1 MMKRIFVAGLALLA
15 LGVAGRAADK
25 APERP
30 ANFPRVELA
39 PGSRPYYA
47 SVMLDMETNTI
58 GYVCFDGNVSN
69 GFERLYFWSPDDP
82 AYRTPKAFRY
92 NAETRRFGPV
102 KFSPRHSK
110 DDIKL
115 DWWFSWRRSGGSYEH
130 FDYITGQTR
139 KGTSAIIPYFVFY
152 CDYARQ
158 PRSGARADSLVDIT
172 MMGDISAS
180 VWTNMPAP
188 LQPWQTLNYY
198 MGVKLVRAKDST
210 VAHFTGLLSY
220 GHSRC
225 EVRALPR
232 DTVCT
237 LVVSPYLGEPVYS
250 NEVTWSEAIVK
261 GVDVKLDYG
270 WYDLSWDMACPGLR
284 VRARLDAQVRPTP
297 FPVTRF
303 DD

>member
-1 MMKRIFVAGLALLA
+1 MKRIVVGWLAILA
-15 LGVAGRAADK
+15 LGGAARAADQ

-30 ANFPRVELA
+30 AGFPRVELA

-69 GFERLYFWSPDDP
+69 GYERLYFWAPEDSV
-82 AYRTPKAFRY
+82 YRTPKAFRW
-92 NAETRRFGPV
+92 NAETHRFGPV

-115 DWWFSWRRSGGSYEH
+115 DWSFGWSRAGGSFEH
-130 FDYITGQTR
+130 FDYVTGQTR
-139 KGTSAIIPYFVFY
+139 KGGSAIFPRFHFY
-152 CDYARQ
+152 CDFARQ
-158 PRSGARADSLVDIT
+158 PRSGSRNESLVDIT
-172 MMGDISAS
+172 MVGEIGAS
-180 VWTNMPAP
+180 VWTNMPTP
-188 LQPWQTLNYY
+188 IQPWRLLNYY
-198 MGVKLVRAKDST
+198 MGVKLVRTKEAT
-210 VAHFTGLLSY
+210 VAHFDGRLNYGTG
-220 GHSRC
+220 RC

-237 LVVSPYLGEPVYS
+237 LIVAPYLGQPVYS
-250 NEVTWSEAIVK
+250 NDMSWSEAVIK

-270 WYDLSWDMACPGLR
+270 WYDLSWNMTCPGLR
-284 VRARLDAQVRPTP
+284 VTSRLDAQVRPTP